1 MSSLKRVIP
10 EKQFLPKETFDLI
23 QKSIPIVCIDLVVL
37 RNNRS
42 EVLLVKRK
50 IEPEAGKWCLI
61 GGRMLLG
68 EKLPMTIKRQSQREL
83 GVNVSIIPPFEP
95 NFPAFI
101 DDNPKADPQ
110 KHAVALTYPVTISPD
125 STLNLEG
132 PEFSETKWF
141 RLSTLPK
148 KMGFNHKKAL
158 AATMRKVQMFC

>member
-1 MSSLKRVIP
+1 MSSF
-10 EKQFLPKETFDLI
+10 EKVVPDKGFLPKETFDLI
-23 QKSIPIVCIDLVVL
+23 QRSIPVVCVDLVVL
-37 RNNRS
+37 RNDYS
-42 EVLLVKRK
+42 EVLLVRRK

-68 EKLPMTIKRQSQREL
+68 EKLPTTIKRQSQREL
-83 GVNVSIIPPFEP
+83 GVNVSVVPPFGP

-110 KHAVALTYPVTISPD
+110 KHAVALTYPATIAPG

-132 PEFSETKWF
+132 PEFSETAWF
-141 RLSTLPK
+141 KLTRLP

-158 AATMRKVQMFC
+158 TATVQKVQTFCA